1 MLLTIQRLDK
11 LTFAWVNLV
20 NRGIIPPQFM
30 SAAVT
35 RQAQNRVEEHS
46 GDAVYGEILGEFIL
60 AAHHGK
66 LKIIAV
72 LFRRYIYSFTCS
84 TFIPLRAQHIGKIH

>member
-1 MLLTIQRLDK
+1 MLLTIQCLDK
-11 LTFAWVNLV
+11 LTFAWVNFV

-30 SAAVT
+30 SSVVT
-35 RQAQNRVEEHS
+35 PQAQNRVEEHS
-46 GDAVYGEILGEFIL
+46 GDAVDGDILGEVIL

-72 LFRRYIYSFTCS
+72 LFRC
-84 TFIPLRAQHIGKIH
+84 